1 MRSRLSELE
10 DIFDKSGITDHQV
23 ISDGEL
29 IELRNGLKYIVD
41 YFYDR
46 DEHTISI
53 GMRSKLNSVENMI
66 RARND
71 Y

>member
-1 MRSRLSELE
+1 MRRKLAEIE
-10 DIFDKSGITDHQV
+10 DIFDNSGIMGYPV

-29 IELRNGLKYIVD
+29 IELRNGLKFIVD

-53 GMRSKLNSVENMI
+53 GMRSRLDSVENMI

-71 Y
+71 